1 MRNPC
6 IVALG
11 GGGFSTEPDNPRLDR
26 YLLSLT
32 GKKRP
37 KVLFLPTA
45 SGDSEIYCLRFYS
58 AFTQLDARP
67 THLSLFKRDVK
78 DLRAL
83 LLDQDLIYVSG
94 GNTANMLA
102 IWRVHGLDVIL
113 REAWE
118 AGIVLCGIS
127 AGALCWF
134 EEGLSDSFGAELSA
148 LKDGLGFLPFSH
160 CPHYDGE
167 ALRRPRYREMI
178 RSGELG
184 AGYAADDGAA
194 LRFEA
199 TRLVEVVCSRPESRA
214 FHVRLEGNGVKEEEL
229 SVRLLEP

>member
-1 MRNPC
+1 LRKPC

-58 AFTQLDARP
+58 VFTQLDARP
-67 THLSLFKRDVK
+67 THLSLFKRDVE

-94 GNTANMLA
+94 GNTARS
-102 IWRVHGLDVIL
+102 I
-113 REAWE
+113 
-118 AGIVLCGIS
+118 
-127 AGALCWF
+127 
-134 EEGLSDSFGAELSA
+134 
-148 LKDGLGFLPFSH
+148 
-160 CPHYDGE
+160 
-167 ALRRPRYREMI
+167 YRC
-178 RSGELG
+178 L
-184 AGYAADDGAA
+184 
-194 LRFEA
+194 
-199 TRLVEVVCSRPESRA
+199 
-214 FHVRLEGNGVKEEEL
+214 
-229 SVRLLEP
+229 